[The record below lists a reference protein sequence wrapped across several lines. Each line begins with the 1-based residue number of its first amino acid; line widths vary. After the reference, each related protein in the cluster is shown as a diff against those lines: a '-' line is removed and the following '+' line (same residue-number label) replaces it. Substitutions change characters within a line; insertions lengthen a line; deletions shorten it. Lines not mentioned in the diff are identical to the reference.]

1 MIAYVRFLWRCFR
14 LSFVGD
20 WRYHTWMLVLTVIAL
35 FGLNAYAKQLVH
47 GLQTTGMT
55 DQVSWGVYIANFAYL
70 VGMAAAAVMVV
81 IPRYLYKVDEL
92 RDVVIFAEL
101 WAVAAIVMCLLFI
114 VVDLGAPFKSLHL
127 LRLNFPES
135 MLAWDVVALNG
146 YLFLNVLICGY
157 LVYSRYRRKKPTK
170 LFYLPF
176 TFIAIGW
183 ALLVL
188 TVEAFLLVGLGAR
201 HFWNSAILAP
211 RFMASAFC
219 AGPSLMI
226 LTLQLLDH
234 FTSYQLQKRALTT
247 LRSIVVVALAVNL
260 LLLIA
265 EVFADFY
272 AGSTH
277 AASIHYLF
285 FGLGDATALVPWIWT
300 AVTMNVS
307 ALIILLAPFGKRVAW
322 TNIACVMIVVGVWI
336 EKGMGV
342 IIPGFVPTPLGEVVE
357 YFPTLNE
364 TLICLGIWAFG
375 LLLYTIFVRVTVP
388 VLTGELTMGRRYT
401 NAGSAPDSHIL
412 SRGES
417 EA

>member
-1 MIAYVRFLWRCFR
+1 MIQYFRFLWRCFR

-20 WRYHTWMLVLTVIAL
+20 WRYHTWMLILTVIAL
-35 FGLNAYAKQLVH
+35 FGLNAYAKQLVY

-92 RDVVIFAEL
+92 RDVVILAEL
-101 WAVAAIVMCLLFI
+101 FAVAAIVMCLLFI
-114 VVDLGAPFKSLHL
+114 VVDLGAPHKSHHL
-127 LRLNFPES
+127 LRLNFPQS

-146 YLFLNVLICGY
+146 YLVLNLLIVGY
-157 LVYSRYRRKKPTK
+157 LVYSRYQRRKPSKY
-170 LFYLPF
+170 FYLPF
-176 TFIAIGW
+176 TFVAIGW

-226 LTLQLLDH
+226 LTLQLLDS
-234 FTSYQLQKRALTT
+234 FTGYRVKQKAVDT
-247 LRSIVVVALAVNL
+247 LRSIVVVALAINM

-285 FGLGDATALVPWIWT
+285 FGLGEADALVPWIWT
-300 AVTMNVS
+300 AVGMNAT
-307 ALIILLAPFGKRVAW
+307 ALVILLAPAGKRVAL
-322 TNIACVMIVVGVWI
+322 TNTACVLIVVGVWI

-357 YFPTLNE
+357 YSPTLNE
-364 TLICLGIWAFG
+364 TLISLGIWAFG

-401 NAGSAPDSHIL
+401 HAGAAPESL
-412 SRGES
+412 NLPSGES